1 MNDKILSTIDLF
13 LQNYTC
19 IETEPDNWEGSFTNT
34 RKLHIER
41 DNLTDAHWEAITRF
55 TIIGF
60 DKMPKNLRVSA
71 EIKFDAFE
79 QWVVDMNVIGYTF
92 PQILKHFNKTRYHR
106 DAQQKVWAVL
116 TSCIEATWWGLQ
128 DD

>member
-1 MNDKILSTIDLF
+1 MNDKILSTIDTF

-19 IETEPDNWEGSFTNT
+19 TETEPGYWEGSFTNT
-34 RKLHIER
+34 RKLHTER
-41 DNLTDAHWEAITRF
+41 DNLNDAHWEAIARF
-55 TIIGF
+55 TNLGF

-79 QWVVDMNVIGYTF
+79 QWQVDMDVEGYTF

-106 DAQQKVWAVL
+106 DAQQKVWGVL
-116 TSCIEATWWGLQ
+116 VSCIEATWWGLQ